1 MKKAILFILSVA
13 LICSVALT
21 LAACNG
27 NERDAGYA
35 SRAAYF
41 LDIAVREG
49 LDEAYLTEEVVFT
62 NSGNDE
68 INELVFMLYPNAY
81 RKDAENSAYFADML
95 KVNDEFGG
103 IDISAVKVD
112 GKENAFEVDGIF
124 MEVPLDTPVKPD
136 DSVTVKLGARIDIAG
151 GTLRFGGDGSIAR
164 LLNFYPVLA
173 YYGEA
178 GWETCD
184 YSRIGDPFHTASAS
198 YEVKI
203 SAPDTVAIAT
213 SGAQISVTEG
223 DGIRTVEATAADA
236 RDFAAVLSSDYKTS
250 EASSGNAKIKYYS
263 LSGSDKAEFVAKAT
277 DIFTEYFGEFPY
289 PEFSVCESPF
299 YYGGMEY
306 PGLVVINSSLSDAEK
321 EKVIVHELVHQWIGC
336 AVGSDGAHEGWVDE
350 SLTTFLAAYY
360 FKLAGDEAAFS
371 AEIADCERQYAA
383 FLLTEKLN
391 SPGYVPSIARNV
403 YEFST
408 LYEYDAV
415 VYRRG
420 CSMYVSLMEL
430 AGEKKLREAIT
441 SYYERYKFADAS
453 GDDLIACFD
462 DVLGGK
468 ARAVMLSYL
477 NADVRTGNIG
487 V

>member
-1 MKKAILFILSVA
+1 MKKATLFILSVA
-13 LICSVALT
+13 LIFTAAFAL
-21 LAACNG
+21 AGCNKDT
-27 NERDAGYA
+27 RDSGYA

-49 LDEAYLTEEVVFT
+49 LDEAYLTEEAVFT
-62 NSGNDE
+62 NSGNDD
-68 INELVFMLYPNAY
+68 IDKLVFMLYPNAY

-136 DSVTVKLGARIDIAG
+136 DTVTVRLGARIDIAG
-151 GTLRFGGDGSIAR
+151 GTLRFGGDGKTVR

-173 YYGEA
+173 YYGES
-178 GWETCD
+178 GWERSA
-184 YSRIGDPFHTASAS
+184 YSRIGDPFHTASAT

-203 SAPDTVAIAT
+203 SAPDNVSIAT
-213 SGAQISVTEG
+213 SGAQTSLVEENG
-223 DGIRTVEATAADA
+223 VRTVEATAADA
-236 RDFAAVLSSDYKTS
+236 RDFAAVLSTEYSLAET
-250 EASSGNAKIKYYS
+250 ASGDVKIKYYS
-263 LSGSDKAEFVAKAT
+263 SGADKAEFVAKAT

-306 PGLVVINSSLSDAEK
+306 PGLVVINSALSDAEK
-321 EKVIVHELVHQWIGC
+321 EEVIVHELVHQWIGC
-336 AVGSDGAHEGWVDE
+336 AVGSDGVHEGWVDE

-360 FKLAGDEAAFS
+360 YKLAGDESRFIS
-371 AEIADCERQYAA
+371 EVKDCDRQYAA

-420 CSMYVSLMEL
+420 CGMYASLMEL

-453 GDDLIACFD
+453 GEELIECFD

-468 ARAVMLSYL
+468 ARAVMYSYL

>member
-1 MKKAILFILSVA
+1 MKKAVLIVLSA
-13 LICSVALT
+13 LLVCVSAISLQ
-21 LAACNG
+21 ACA
-27 NERDAGYA
+27 RDARGVEGE
-35 SRAAYF
+35 SRATYK
-41 LDIAVREG
+41 LDVAVREG
-49 LDEAYLTEEVVFT
+49 LDDAYLTEEVIFT
-62 NSGNDE
+62 NSGSE
-68 INELVFMLYPNAY
+68 TIEELVFCLYPNAY
-81 RKDAENSAYFADML
+81 RKDAENSAYFDNMA
-95 KVNDEFGG
+95 NTISEFGG
-103 IDISAVKVD
+103 IDIGSVKVN
-112 GKENAFEVDGIF
+112 GAESAFVTEEIWL
-124 MEVPLDTPVKPD
+124 EVPLTEKLEPD
-136 DSVTVKLGARIDIAG
+136 DTVTVRLGARIDIAG
-151 GTLRFGGDGSIAR
+151 GTLRFGGDGKTVR

-173 YYGEA
+173 YYGES
-178 GWETCD
+178 GWERSA
-184 YSRIGDPFHTASAS
+184 YSRIGDPFHTASAT

-203 SAPDTVAIAT
+203 SAPDNVSIAT
-213 SGAQISVTEG
+213 SGAQTSLVEENG
-223 DGIRTVEATAADA
+223 VRTVEATAADA
-236 RDFAAVLSSDYKTS
+236 RDFAAVLSTEYSLAET
-250 EASSGNAKIKYYS
+250 ASGDVKIKYYS
-263 LSGSDKAEFVAKAT
+263 SGADKAEFVAKAT

-306 PGLVVINSSLSDAEK
+306 PGLVVINSALSDAEK
-321 EKVIVHELVHQWIGC
+321 EEVIVHELVHQWIGC
-336 AVGSDGAHEGWVDE
+336 AVGSDGVHEGWVDE

-360 FKLAGDEAAFS
+360 YKLAGDESRFIS
-371 AEIADCERQYAA
+371 EVKDCDRQYAA

-420 CSMYVSLMEL
+420 CGMYASLMEL

-453 GDDLIACFD
+453 GEELIECFD

-468 ARAVMLSYL
+468 ARAVMYSYL